1 MTEQIL
7 IVEDEFIVANDLK
20 LILEKAG
27 YKVCGIAAS
36 VAEARELIE
45 QHKPGFVLLD
55 IHLRGKVTGIQLA
68 HELREQHIAFIYI
81 SANSNQQVLEAAKAT
96 EPYGFLVKPFR
107 ARDVL
112 ISLDIARYRHKHSLE
127 AGLRQEA
134 LLHEKLQSIASSSVR
149 MSGKLLQALRTLQ
162 PYLPVDLLLVR
173 KIGPGHP
180 DNDLSGYLRVG
191 FDEYQ
196 WIGNDELLTIT
207 GLSPK
212 EWNDLR
218 NSTSPNPAPV
228 WYNEEAFKKR
238 CQGDPVT
245 KLMAETFEQHSVL
258 QFPTSVDEIDQY
270 VFTCYSRK
278 PDAWH
283 AGHLALLQRMK
294 TEMAAIAEDGNVA
307 ANVATTGKLRRSATT
322 AQSSKNDRAGYESI
336 IGSSHQLLHVLD
348 QVSQVAPLDTSVL
361 ILGESGTGK
370 ERIAHCM
377 HLQSPRSAK
386 AFVKINC
393 AALPATLIESE
404 LFGHEKGSFT
414 GAIDRRIGKFEQA
427 NGGTIFLDEVGEM
440 PLEMQVKLLRVLQEK
455 EIERIGGQAPFK
467 VNVRIV
473 AATNRNLEQEVAEG
487 RFRLDLYYRLNVFP
501 VILPPLRERK
511 EDIRD
516 LAHHFAL
523 LASRRNNR
531 KFQGITPAMMTQLE
545 AWHWPGNIRELENV
559 IEQAVIL
566 NEEGAALSLKRPLNT
581 GILTTAKP
589 ASNTSGISQAQSL
602 TDIKKIQDETEREY
616 IIGMLRKT
624 NGRIRGEGGA
634 AQLLDL
640 KPTTLESRML
650 KLGIRKEDI

>member
-134 LLHEKLQSIASSSVR
+134 LLHEKLQTIASSSVR
-149 MSGKLLQALRTLQ
+149 PTEKLLQGLRTLQ

-173 KIGPGHP
+173 KSGAGQPI
-180 DNDLSGYLRVG
+180 NDLSGYLRVG

-196 WIGNDELLTIT
+196 WIGQEELLTIT
-207 GLSPK
+207 GLSVK
-212 EWNDLR
+212 EWNEIQHGVE
-218 NSTSPNPAPV
+218 PKPAPG
-228 WYNEEAFKKR
+228 WFNEEAFKEA
-238 CQGDPVT
+238 CQQDPVI
-245 KLMAETFEQHSVL
+245 KLMGETFEQHSLL
-258 QFPTSVDEIDQY
+258 QFTTSIGEAGQY
-270 VFTCYSRK
+270 LFTCYSRK

-283 AGHLALLQRMK
+283 AGHLAILQRMK
-294 TEMAAIAEDGNVA
+294 TEIQAIAGDAGVSVNISPA
-307 ANVATTGKLRRSATT
+307 AKPGRPATT
-322 AQSSKNDRAGYESI
+322 ARSLTNNRSGCEGI
-336 IGSSHQLLHVLD
+336 VGSSHQLLHVLD

-370 ERIAHCM
+370 EKIAQCIHQ
-377 HLQSPRSAK
+377 QSPRSAN

-404 LFGHEKGSFT
+404 LFGHEKGAFT

-427 NGGTIFLDEVGEM
+427 NGGTIFLDEIGEM

-501 VILPPLRERK
+501 VILPPLRERRD
-511 EDIRD
+511 DIRD

-523 LASRRNNR
+523 SASRRNNR
-531 KFQGITPAMMTQLE
+531 KFQGITPTMMAQLE

-566 NEEGAALSLKRPLNT
+566 NEEGAALSLKRPLST
-581 GILTTAKP
+581 GIPTMARS
-589 ASNTSGISQAQSL
+589 ASNATGIGQAQSL
-602 TDIKKIQDETEREY
+602 TDIKKIQEETEREY
-616 IIGMLRKT
+616 IISMLRKT

-634 AQLLDL
+634 AQLLNL

-650 KLGIRKEDI
+650 KLGIRKENL

>member
-36 VAEARELIE
+36 VVEARELIQ

-55 IHLRGKVTGIQLA
+55 IHLKGKTTGIQLA
-68 HELREQHIAFIYI
+68 YELREQHIAFIYI
-81 SANSNQQVLEAAKAT
+81 SANSNQQVLEAARAT

-134 LLHEKLQSIASSSVR
+134 ILHEKLQTIATQ
-149 MSGKLLQALRTLQ
+149 SGGVMEKLLQAIRILQ
-162 PYLPVDLLLVR
+162 PYLPADLMLVSKTDVQDDR
-173 KIGPGHP
+173 VQ
-180 DNDLSGYLRVG
+180 LSGYLRIG

-196 WIGNDELLTIT
+196 WLGSDELITIT
-207 GLSPK
+207 GLSQS
-212 EWNDLR
+212 EWAGIQ
-218 NSTSPNPAPV
+218 PNANKHFVPA
-228 WYNEEAFKKR
+228 WRNEEAFNTV
-238 CQGDPVT
+238 CCEDPVT
-245 KLMAETFEQHSVL
+245 NLLAETFGQHSLL
-258 QFPTSVDEIDQY
+258 QFPLEVDEIHSSII
-270 VFTCYSRK
+270 TMYSRK

-294 TEMAAIAEDGNVA
+294 AELATIIDDGKASPNRYA
-307 ANVATTGKLRRSATT
+307 ANGIPKTNPVTPAVA
-322 AQSSKNDRAGYESI
+322 KNKAGFEGI
-336 IGSSHQLLHVLD
+336 VGNSHQLLRVLD

-370 ERIAHCM
+370 ERIAHCI
-377 HLQSPRSAK
+377 HLQSSRSAMP
-386 AFVKINC
+386 FVKINC
-393 AALPATLIESE
+393 AALPPTLIESE
-404 LFGHEKGSFT
+404 LFGHEKGAFT
-414 GAIDRRIGKFEQA
+414 GALDRRIGKFEQA
-427 NGGTIFLDEVGEM
+427 NGGTIFLDEIGEM
-440 PLEMQVKLLRVLQEK
+440 PLELQVKLLRVLQEK

-467 VNVRIV
+467 INVRIV

-501 VILPPLRERK
+501 VILPALRERR
-511 EDIRD
+511 EDIKY

-531 KFQGITPAMMTQLE
+531 HFQGITPAMMTELE

-559 IEQAVIL
+559 MEQTVIL
-566 NEEGAALSLKRPLNT
+566 NAEGRPLALKRPLNT
-581 GILTTAKP
+581 GILPGAGQGLNAAPFT
-589 ASNTSGISQAQSL
+589 QAQSL

-616 IIGMLRKT
+616 IISMLRKA

-634 AQLLDL
+634 AQLLNL

-650 KLGIRKEDI
+650 KLGIRKENL